1 MDAALAEWCPTL
13 MKRLAGTCR
22 ETLDGRSAFIPPPV
36 APRCA
41 FSNTS
46 ECSPTSDG
54 VEQRRWERE
63 REGEEKEGG
72 FGGEGGV
79 GQERRTQ

>member
-1 MDAALAEWCPTL
+1 MERRPAL

-22 ETLDGRSAFIPPPV
+22 ETLDGRSAFIPPAV

-54 VEQRRWERE
+54 VEQRRCERE
-63 REGEEKEGG
+63 RAG
-72 FGGEGGV
+72 GGESVKKEEHNNGRCGF
-79 GQERRTQ
+79 